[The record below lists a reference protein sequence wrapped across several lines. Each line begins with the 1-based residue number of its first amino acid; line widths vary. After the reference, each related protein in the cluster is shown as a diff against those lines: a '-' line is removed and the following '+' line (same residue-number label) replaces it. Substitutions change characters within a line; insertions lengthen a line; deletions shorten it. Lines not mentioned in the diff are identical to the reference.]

1 MVLLTAL
8 FVFAFA
14 AVTKNTAVKA
24 DAADGAT
31 TVADTGDIVIAPNQ
45 CPICREIFDSEEDYN
60 SHVAA
65 CTGGSNPASGLYD
78 LSITDI
84 VRTFV
89 ELTEEEGRD
98 EKTEALL
105 NNAEMVLKG
114 YVISKD
120 SFEWDYVLERYKD
133 DPICTDL
140 ILTLKKKLNSFY
152 AGYKEVVSENLSTT
166 RHRPSITEPWSG
178 SYYESSDGV
187 FTFIIRDDY
196 ALVSRCRR
204 DVTGTAEIP
213 STVEGKPVTAIGE
226 NAFNECSLNEIIIP
240 EGVVYI
246 GRGAFSYSNVEIVH
260 LPNSLDEIGE
270 DAFYS
275 CNQLTQITLPDGL
288 EYIGESAFCNCRKLE
303 SVRIPKTVKN
313 IGYYAFDCYNYYYQ
327 ENCGIKSIEVD
338 PENKVYASENDVLFD
353 KAMIEL
359 IKYPSGKKDKSYAV
373 PEGVV
378 TISGRAFN
386 YCPEISSITLPQ
398 SVAYIGSYAF
408 DECIKLIEIDLP
420 KGVETIGEGAFK
432 GCRELESIVIPDG
445 VISIN
450 DATFINCYRLSSVV
464 LPSGIVEIGDNA
476 FEDCHSLNQISL
488 PDDLIVIGKWA
499 FYNTGLSQLTLPK
512 GLIAIG
518 DSAFRNCNISALKVP
533 DSVDYIGSGA
543 FAECSWLVKAELPDG
558 FSLINSETFLWCE
571 RLTEI
576 ILPDSIK
583 MVGDSA
589 FSNCVSLTDVNY
601 KGTQDQWNKVVIKDN
616 NKPLLDAAMHYK
628 YHEHRLKTKTIPA
641 TCTADGEEYN
651 VCEICG
657 NTIGNVKVLKATG
670 HSWQDDFTVD
680 KEATCTETGVKSVH
694 CNNCSATRYS
704 TDIAKKEH
712 TPVEDAAVAATC
724 TEDGLTAGSHCS
736 KCGTVITAQKIV
748 NATGHK
754 YTSQTTD
761 ATCTAAGKTVYTCS
775 VCRNSY
781 SETIPAKGHED
792 KNNDGICDIC
802 GLRIKPISN
811 IRLTLRIEPSA
822 TINYGETA
830 VIYVTNTDLPAG
842 TQLVWTISGN
852 GVNITP
858 SADGMSCTVKSTDNG
873 TATVTVTAYDA
884 NGNILKSDTG
894 RIISASQAIISKAS
908 FIQKVAAFFRNLF
921 GKKSLVSLVKKE
933 FYIKAK

>member
-1 MVLLTAL
+1 MKNKRFLSITMVLLTAL

-24 DAADGAT
+24 NAADGAT
-31 TVADTGDIVIAPNQ
+31 AVADEIHGPGDV
-45 CPICREIFDSEEDYN
+45 
-60 SHVAA
+60 
-65 CTGGSNPASGLYD
+65 
-78 LSITDI
+78 
-84 VRTFV
+84 
-89 ELTEEEGRD
+89 
-98 EKTEALL
+98 
-105 NNAEMVLKG
+105 
-114 YVISKD
+114 
-120 SFEWDYVLERYKD
+120 
-133 DPICTDL
+133 
-140 ILTLKKKLNSFY
+140 
-152 AGYKEVVSENLSTT
+152 STT

-196 ALVSRCRR
+196 ALVSRCRS

-213 STVEGKPVTAIGE
+213 SMVEGKPVTAIGE
-226 NAFNECSLNEIIIP
+226 NAFSECSLNEIIIP

-246 GRGAFSYSNVEIVH
+246 GRRAFSYSNVEIVH

-275 CNQLTQITLPDGL
+275 CNQLTQITLPGGL
-288 EYIGESAFCNCRKLE
+288 EYIGESAFYNCRKLE
-303 SVRIPKTVKN
+303 NVRIPKTVKN
-313 IGYYAFDCYNYYYQ
+313 IGYYAFDCYNYYQ
-327 ENCGIKSIEVD
+327 ENYGIKSIEVD
-338 PENKVYASENDVLFD
+338 PENKVYASENGVLFD
-353 KAMIEL
+353 KAMTEL

-378 TISGRAFN
+378 TISDRAFN
-386 YCPEISSITLPQ
+386 YCPEISSVTLPQ

-408 DECIKLIEIDLP
+408 YDCGKLIDIDLP
-420 KGVETIGEGAFK
+420 KSVETIGEGAFAD
-432 GCRELESIVIPDG
+432 CSNLESIVIPDG
-445 VISIN
+445 IISVN
-450 DATFINCYRLSSVV
+450 NATFRNCYHLSSVV
-464 LPSGIVEIGDNA
+464 LPSGIVEIGDGA
-476 FEDCHSLNQISL
+476 FEDCHRLEQISL

-499 FYNTGLSQLTLPK
+499 FDNTGLSQLTLPK

-558 FSLINSETFLWCE
+558 FSLINSETFFRCE

-628 YHEHRLKTKTIPA
+628 YHEHRLRTKTIPA

-657 NTIGNVKVLKATG
+657 NTIGTVKVLKATG

-736 KCGTVITAQKIV
+736 ECGTVITAQKIV

-781 SETIPAKGHED
+781 SETIPAKGHAD

-811 IRLTLRIEPSA
+811 IRLTLCIEPSA

-873 TATVTVTAYDA
+873 TATVTVTAYDK

-908 FIQKVAAFFRNLF
+908 FIQKVVAFFRNLF
-921 GKKSLVSLVKKE
+921 GKKSLMSLVKKE

>member
-24 DAADGAT
+24 NAADGAT
-31 TVADTGDIVIAPNQ
+31 AVADEIHGPGDV
-45 CPICREIFDSEEDYN
+45 
-60 SHVAA
+60 
-65 CTGGSNPASGLYD
+65 
-78 LSITDI
+78 
-84 VRTFV
+84 
-89 ELTEEEGRD
+89 
-98 EKTEALL
+98 
-105 NNAEMVLKG
+105 
-114 YVISKD
+114 
-120 SFEWDYVLERYKD
+120 
-133 DPICTDL
+133 
-140 ILTLKKKLNSFY
+140 
-152 AGYKEVVSENLSTT
+152 STT

-196 ALVSRCRR
+196 ALVSRCRS

-213 STVEGKPVTAIGE
+213 SMVEGKPVTAIGE
-226 NAFNECSLNEIIIP
+226 NAFSECSLNEIIIP

-246 GRGAFSYSNVEIVH
+246 GRRAFSYSNVEIVH

-313 IGYYAFDCYNYYYQ
+313 IGYYAFDCYNYYQ
-327 ENCGIKSIEVD
+327 ENYGIKSIEVD
-338 PENKVYASENDVLFD
+338 PENKVYASENGVLFD
-353 KAMIEL
+353 KAMTEL

-378 TISGRAFN
+378 TISDRAFN
-386 YCPEISSITLPQ
+386 SCPEISSVTLPQ

-408 DECIKLIEIDLP
+408 YECGKLIDIDLP
-420 KGVETIGEGAFK
+420 KSVETIGEGAFAD
-432 GCRELESIVIPDG
+432 CSNLESIVIPDG
-445 VISIN
+445 IISIN
-450 DATFINCYRLSSVV
+450 NATFRNCYRMSSVV
-464 LPSGIVEIGDNA
+464 LPSGIVEIGDGA
-476 FEDCHSLNQISL
+476 FEDCHRLEQISL
-488 PDDLIVIGKWA
+488 PGDLIVIGKWA
-499 FYNTGLSQLTLPK
+499 FDNTGLSQLTLPK

-533 DSVDYIGSGA
+533 DSVDYIGRGA
-543 FAECSWLVKAELPDG
+543 FAECSGLVKAELPDG
-558 FSLINSETFLWCE
+558 FSLINSETFFRCE

-628 YHEHRLKTKTIPA
+628 YHEHRLRTKTIPA

-657 NTIGNVKVLKATG
+657 NTIGTVKVLKATG

-736 KCGTVITAQKIV
+736 ECGTVITAQKIV

-781 SETIPAKGHED
+781 SETIPAKGHAD

-873 TATVTVTAYDA
+873 TATVTVTAYDK

-908 FIQKVAAFFRNLF
+908 FIQKVVAFFRNLF
-921 GKKSLVSLVKKE
+921 GKKSLMSLVKKE

>member
-31 TVADTGDIVIAPNQ
+31 TVANEIHGPGDV
-45 CPICREIFDSEEDYN
+45 
-60 SHVAA
+60 
-65 CTGGSNPASGLYD
+65 
-78 LSITDI
+78 
-84 VRTFV
+84 
-89 ELTEEEGRD
+89 
-98 EKTEALL
+98 
-105 NNAEMVLKG
+105 
-114 YVISKD
+114 
-120 SFEWDYVLERYKD
+120 
-133 DPICTDL
+133 
-140 ILTLKKKLNSFY
+140 
-152 AGYKEVVSENLSTT
+152 STT

-196 ALVSRCRR
+196 ALVSRCRS

-226 NAFNECSLNEIIIP
+226 NAFSECSLNEIIIP

-246 GRGAFSYSNVEIVH
+246 GRRAFSYSNVEIVH

-288 EYIGESAFCNCRKLE
+288 EYIGESAFYNCRKLE

-313 IGYYAFDCYNYYYQ
+313 IGYYAFDCYNYYQ
-327 ENCGIKSIEVD
+327 ENYGIKSIEVD
-338 PENKVYASENDVLFD
+338 PENKVYTSENGVLFD
-353 KAMIEL
+353 KAMTEL
-359 IKYPSGKKDKSYAV
+359 IKYPSGKKDKSYAI

-378 TISGRAFN
+378 TISDRAFN
-386 YCPEISSITLPQ
+386 YCPEISSVTLPQ

-408 DECIKLIEIDLP
+408 YECGKLIDIDLP
-420 KGVETIGEGAFK
+420 KSVETISEGAFAD
-432 GCRELESIVIPDG
+432 CSNLESIVIPDG
-445 VISIN
+445 IISVN
-450 DATFINCYRLSSVV
+450 NETFRNCYRLSSVV
-464 LPSGIVEIGDNA
+464 LPSGIVEIGDGA
-476 FEDCHSLNQISL
+476 FEDCHRLEQISL

-499 FYNTGLSQLTLPK
+499 FDNTGLSQLTLPK

-543 FAECSWLVKAELPDG
+543 FAECSGLVKAELPDG
-558 FSLINSETFLWCE
+558 FSLINSETFFRCE

-628 YHEHRLKTKTIPA
+628 YHEHRLRTKTTPA

-657 NTIGNVKVLKATG
+657 NTIGTVKVLKATG

-712 TPVEDAAVAATC
+712 TSVEDAAAAATC
-724 TEDGLTAGSHCS
+724 TEDGFTAGSHCS
-736 KCGTVITAQKIV
+736 ECGTVITAQKIV

-781 SETIPAKGHED
+781 SETIPAKGHAD

-802 GLRIKPISN
+802 GLRIRPISN

-873 TATVTVTAYDA
+873 TATVTVTAYDK

>member
-1 MVLLTAL
+1 MKNKRFLSITMVLLTAL

-24 DAADGAT
+24 NAADGAT
-31 TVADTGDIVIAPNQ
+31 AVADEIHGPGDV
-45 CPICREIFDSEEDYN
+45 
-60 SHVAA
+60 
-65 CTGGSNPASGLYD
+65 
-78 LSITDI
+78 
-84 VRTFV
+84 
-89 ELTEEEGRD
+89 
-98 EKTEALL
+98 
-105 NNAEMVLKG
+105 
-114 YVISKD
+114 
-120 SFEWDYVLERYKD
+120 
-133 DPICTDL
+133 
-140 ILTLKKKLNSFY
+140 
-152 AGYKEVVSENLSTT
+152 STT

-196 ALVSRCRR
+196 ALVSRCRS

-213 STVEGKPVTAIGE
+213 SMVEGKPVTAIGE
-226 NAFNECSLNEIIIP
+226 NAFSECSLNEIIIP

-246 GRGAFSYSNVEIVH
+246 GRRAFSYSNVEIVH

-313 IGYYAFDCYNYYYQ
+313 IGYYAFDCYNYYQ
-327 ENCGIKSIEVD
+327 ENYGIKSIEVD
-338 PENKVYASENDVLFD
+338 PENKVYASENGVLFD
-353 KAMIEL
+353 KAMTEL

-378 TISGRAFN
+378 TISDRAFN
-386 YCPEISSITLPQ
+386 SCPEISSVTLPQ

-408 DECIKLIEIDLP
+408 YECGKLIDIDLP
-420 KGVETIGEGAFK
+420 KSVETIGEGAFAD
-432 GCRELESIVIPDG
+432 CSNLESIVIPDG
-445 VISIN
+445 IISIN
-450 DATFINCYRLSSVV
+450 NATFRNCYRMSSVV
-464 LPSGIVEIGDNA
+464 LPSGIVEIGDGA
-476 FEDCHSLNQISL
+476 FEDCHRLEQISL
-488 PDDLIVIGKWA
+488 PGDLIVIGKWA
-499 FYNTGLSQLTLPK
+499 FDNTGLSQLTLPK

-533 DSVDYIGSGA
+533 DSVDYIGRGA
-543 FAECSWLVKAELPDG
+543 FAECSGLVKAELPDG
-558 FSLINSETFLWCE
+558 FSLINSETFFRCE

-628 YHEHRLKTKTIPA
+628 YHEHRLRTKTIPA

-657 NTIGNVKVLKATG
+657 NTIGTVKVLKATG

-736 KCGTVITAQKIV
+736 ECGTVITAQKIV

-781 SETIPAKGHED
+781 SETIPAKGHAD

-873 TATVTVTAYDA
+873 TATVTVTAYDK

-908 FIQKVAAFFRNLF
+908 FIQKVVAFFRNLF
-921 GKKSLVSLVKKE
+921 GKKSLMSLVKKE

>member
-1 MVLLTAL
+1 MKNKRFLSITMVLFTAL
-8 FVFAFA
+8 FVLAFA

-31 TVADTGDIVIAPNQ
+31 AVTDTGVIAIAPNQ
-45 CPICREIFDSEEDYN
+45 CPICSEIFDNEEDYN

-65 CTGGSNPASGLYD
+65 CPAVD
-78 LSITDI
+78 LSIMDI
-84 VRTFV
+84 VEAFI

-105 NNAEMVLKG
+105 NNIQLTLKG
-114 YVISKD
+114 SPVSGD

-133 DPICTDL
+133 DPKCTE
-140 ILTLKKKLNSFY
+140 ILLAMRKKVNGLY
-152 AGYKEVVSENLSTT
+152 AGSVVTAA
-166 RHRPSITEPWSG
+166 IV
-178 SYYESSDGV
+178 ESSDGV
-187 FTFIIRDDY
+187 FTFIIRGDY
-196 ALVSRCRR
+196 ALVSRCRS

-226 NAFNECSLNEIIIP
+226 NAFGQCSLNEIIIP

-270 DAFYS
+270 DAFYG

-288 EYIGESAFCNCRKLE
+288 EYIGESAFRDCRKLE

-313 IGYYAFDCYNYYYQ
+313 IGYYAFECYNYYQ

-338 PENKVYASENDVLFD
+338 PENKVYASENGVLFD
-353 KAMIEL
+353 KAMTEL

-378 TISGRAFN
+378 TISDRAFN
-386 YCPEISSITLPQ
+386 SCPEISSVTLPQ

-408 DECIKLIEIDLP
+408 YECGGLIDIDLP
-420 KGVETIGEGAFK
+420 KSVETIGEGAFAD
-432 GCRELESIVIPDG
+432 CSNLESIVIPDG
-445 VISIN
+445 IIYIN
-450 DATFINCYRLSSVV
+450 NATFMNCYSLSSVV
-464 LPSGIVEIGDNA
+464 LPSGIVEIGDGA
-476 FEDCHSLNQISL
+476 FEYCHRLEQISL
-488 PDDLIVIGKWA
+488 PDDLIVIGKRA
-499 FYNTGLSQLTLPK
+499 FGYTGLSQLTLPK

-533 DSVDYIGSGA
+533 DSVDYIGSVA
-543 FAECSWLVKAELPDG
+543 FAECGRLVKAELPDG
-558 FSLINSETFLWCE
+558 FSLINSATFLRCGS
-571 RLTEI
+571 LTEI

-583 MVGDSA
+583 MVYDSA

-628 YHEHRLKTKTIPA
+628 YHEHRLRTKTTPA

-657 NTIGNVKVLKATG
+657 NTIGTVKVLKATG

-724 TEDGLTAGSHCS
+724 TESGHTAGSHCS
-736 KCGTVITAQKIV
+736 ECGTVITAQKIV

-781 SETIPAKGHED
+781 SETIPAKGHAD

-873 TATVTVTAYDA
+873 TATVTVTAYDK

-908 FIQKVAAFFRNLF
+908 FIQKVATFFRNLF

>member
-1 MVLLTAL
+1 MKNKRFLSITMVLLTAL
-8 FVFAFA
+8 FVFTFA
-14 AVTKNTAVKA
+14 SVTKNTAVKA

-31 TVADTGDIVIAPNQ
+31 AVADEIHGLGDV
-45 CPICREIFDSEEDYN
+45 
-60 SHVAA
+60 
-65 CTGGSNPASGLYD
+65 
-78 LSITDI
+78 
-84 VRTFV
+84 
-89 ELTEEEGRD
+89 
-98 EKTEALL
+98 
-105 NNAEMVLKG
+105 
-114 YVISKD
+114 
-120 SFEWDYVLERYKD
+120 
-133 DPICTDL
+133 
-140 ILTLKKKLNSFY
+140 
-152 AGYKEVVSENLSTT
+152 STT

-196 ALVSRCRR
+196 ALVSRCRS

-226 NAFNECSLNEIIIP
+226 NAFSECSLNEIIIP

-246 GRGAFSYSNVEIVH
+246 GRRAFSYSNVEIVH

-313 IGYYAFDCYNYYYQ
+313 IGYYAFDCYNYYQ
-327 ENCGIKSIEVD
+327 ENYGIKSIEVD
-338 PENKVYASENDVLFD
+338 PENKVYASENGVLFD
-353 KAMIEL
+353 KAMTEL

-378 TISGRAFN
+378 TISDRAFN
-386 YCPEISSITLPQ
+386 SCPEISSVTLPQ

-408 DECIKLIEIDLP
+408 YECGKLIDIDLP
-420 KGVETIGEGAFK
+420 KSVETIGEGAFAD
-432 GCRELESIVIPDG
+432 CSNLESIVIPDG
-445 VISIN
+445 IISVN
-450 DATFINCYRLSSVV
+450 NATFRNCYRMSSVV
-464 LPSGIVEIGDNA
+464 LPSGIVEIGDEA
-476 FEDCHSLNQISL
+476 FENCYRLRRIEL

-518 DSAFRNCNISALKVP
+518 DSAFRSCIISALKVP

-543 FAECSWLVKAELPDG
+543 FAECSGLVKAELPDG
-558 FSLINSETFLWCE
+558 FSLINSETFFRCE

-628 YHEHRLKTKTIPA
+628 YHEHRLRTKTIPA

-657 NTIGNVKVLKATG
+657 NTIGTVKVLKATG

-680 KEATCTETGVKSVH
+680 KEATCTEAGNKSVH

-704 TDIAKKEH
+704 TEIAKKEH

-736 KCGTVITAQKIV
+736 ECGTVITAQKIV

-754 YTSQTTD
+754 YTSHTTD

-781 SETIPAKGHED
+781 SETIPAKGHAD
-792 KNNDGICDIC
+792 KNNDGMCDIC

-873 TATVTVTAYDA
+873 TATVTVTAYDK

-921 GKKSLVSLVKKE
+921 GKKSLMSLVKKE

>member
-1 MVLLTAL
+1 MKNKRFLSITMVLLTAL

-31 TVADTGDIVIAPNQ
+31 AVADEIHGPGDV
-45 CPICREIFDSEEDYN
+45 
-60 SHVAA
+60 
-65 CTGGSNPASGLYD
+65 
-78 LSITDI
+78 
-84 VRTFV
+84 
-89 ELTEEEGRD
+89 
-98 EKTEALL
+98 
-105 NNAEMVLKG
+105 
-114 YVISKD
+114 
-120 SFEWDYVLERYKD
+120 
-133 DPICTDL
+133 
-140 ILTLKKKLNSFY
+140 
-152 AGYKEVVSENLSTT
+152 STT

-196 ALVSRCRR
+196 ALVSRCRS

-226 NAFNECSLNEIIIP
+226 NAFSECSLNEIIIP

-246 GRGAFSYSNVEIVH
+246 GRRAFSYSNVEIVH

-313 IGYYAFDCYNYYYQ
+313 IGYYAFDCYNYYQ
-327 ENCGIKSIEVD
+327 ENYGIKSIEVD
-338 PENKVYASENDVLFD
+338 PENKVYASENGVLFD
-353 KAMIEL
+353 KAMTEL

-378 TISGRAFN
+378 TISDRAFN
-386 YCPEISSITLPQ
+386 SCPEISSVTLPQ

-408 DECIKLIEIDLP
+408 YECGKLIDIDLP
-420 KGVETIGEGAFK
+420 KSVETIGEGAFAD
-432 GCRELESIVIPDG
+432 CSNLESIVIPDRI
-445 VISIN
+445 ISVN
-450 DATFINCYRLSSVV
+450 NATFRNCYRLSSVV
-464 LPSGIVEIGDNA
+464 LPSGIVEIGDGA
-476 FEDCHSLNQISL
+476 FEDCHRLEQISL

-499 FYNTGLSQLTLPK
+499 FDNTGLSQLTLPK

-543 FAECSWLVKAELPDG
+543 FAECSGLVKAELPDG
-558 FSLINSETFLWCE
+558 FSLINSETFFRCE

-628 YHEHRLKTKTIPA
+628 YHEHRLRTKTTPA

-657 NTIGNVKVLKATG
+657 NTIGTVKVLKATG

-712 TPVEDAAVAATC
+712 TSVEDAAAAATC
-724 TEDGLTAGSHCS
+724 TEDGFTAGSHCS
-736 KCGTVITAQKIV
+736 ECGTVITAQKIV

-781 SETIPAKGHED
+781 SETIPAKGHAD

-802 GLRIKPISN
+802 GLRIRPISN

-873 TATVTVTAYDA
+873 TATVTVTAYDK

>member
-8 FVFAFA
+8 FVLAFA
-14 AVTKNTAVKA
+14 EVTKNTAVKA

-31 TVADTGDIVIAPNQ
+31 AVADEIHGPGDV
-45 CPICREIFDSEEDYN
+45 
-60 SHVAA
+60 
-65 CTGGSNPASGLYD
+65 
-78 LSITDI
+78 
-84 VRTFV
+84 
-89 ELTEEEGRD
+89 
-98 EKTEALL
+98 
-105 NNAEMVLKG
+105 
-114 YVISKD
+114 
-120 SFEWDYVLERYKD
+120 
-133 DPICTDL
+133 
-140 ILTLKKKLNSFY
+140 
-152 AGYKEVVSENLSTT
+152 STT

-196 ALVSRCRR
+196 ALVSRCRS

-226 NAFNECSLNEIIIP
+226 NAFSECSLNEIIIP

-246 GRGAFSYSNVEIVH
+246 GRSAFSYSNVEIVH

-270 DAFYS
+270 DTFYS

-288 EYIGESAFCNCRKLE
+288 EYIGEGAFCNCRKLE
-303 SVRIPKTVKN
+303 SVRIPKTVKK
-313 IGYYAFDCYNYYYQ
+313 IGYYAFDCYNYYQ

-338 PENKVYASENDVLFD
+338 PENKVYAFENGVLFD
-353 KAMIEL
+353 KAMTEL

-378 TISGRAFN
+378 TISDRAFN
-386 YCPEISSITLPQ
+386 YCPEISSVTLPQ

-408 DECIKLIEIDLP
+408 YDCGKLIDIDLP
-420 KGVETIGEGAFK
+420 KSVETIGEGAFAD
-432 GCRELESIVIPDG
+432 CSNLESIVIPDEI
-445 VISIN
+445 ISIN
-450 DATFINCYRLSSVV
+450 NATFRNCYRMSSVV
-464 LPSGIVEIGDNA
+464 LPSGIVEIGDGA
-476 FEDCHSLNQISL
+476 FEDCHRLEQISL
-488 PDDLIVIGKWA
+488 PGDLIVIGKWA
-499 FYNTGLSQLTLPK
+499 FDNTGLSQLTLPK

-558 FSLINSETFLWCE
+558 FSLINLETFLWCE

-628 YHEHRLKTKTIPA
+628 YHEHRLRTKTTPA

-657 NTIGNVKVLKATG
+657 NTIGTVKVLKATG

-736 KCGTVITAQKIV
+736 ECGTVITAQKIV

-781 SETIPAKGHED
+781 SETIPAKGHAD

-830 VIYVTNTDLPAG
+830 MIYVTNTDLPAG

-873 TATVTVTAYDA
+873 TATVTVTAYDK

-921 GKKSLVSLVKKE
+921 GKKSLMSLVKKE

>member
-1 MVLLTAL
+1 M
-8 FVFAFA
+8 
-14 AVTKNTAVKA
+14 
-24 DAADGAT
+24 
-31 TVADTGDIVIAPNQ
+31 
-45 CPICREIFDSEEDYN
+45 
-60 SHVAA
+60 
-65 CTGGSNPASGLYD
+65 
-78 LSITDI
+78 
-84 VRTFV
+84 
-89 ELTEEEGRD
+89 
-98 EKTEALL
+98 
-105 NNAEMVLKG
+105 
-114 YVISKD
+114 
-120 SFEWDYVLERYKD
+120 
-133 DPICTDL
+133 
-140 ILTLKKKLNSFY
+140 
-152 AGYKEVVSENLSTT
+152 
-166 RHRPSITEPWSG
+166 
-178 SYYESSDGV
+178 
-187 FTFIIRDDY
+187 
-196 ALVSRCRR
+196 
-204 DVTGTAEIP
+204 
-213 STVEGKPVTAIGE
+213 
-226 NAFNECSLNEIIIP
+226 
-240 EGVVYI
+240 
-246 GRGAFSYSNVEIVH
+246 
-260 LPNSLDEIGE
+260 
-270 DAFYS
+270 
-275 CNQLTQITLPDGL
+275 
-288 EYIGESAFCNCRKLE
+288 
-303 SVRIPKTVKN
+303 
-313 IGYYAFDCYNYYYQ
+313 
-327 ENCGIKSIEVD
+327 
-338 PENKVYASENDVLFD
+338 
-353 KAMIEL
+353 
-359 IKYPSGKKDKSYAV
+359 
-373 PEGVV
+373 
-378 TISGRAFN
+378 
-386 YCPEISSITLPQ
+386 
-398 SVAYIGSYAF
+398 
-408 DECIKLIEIDLP
+408 
-420 KGVETIGEGAFK
+420 
-432 GCRELESIVIPDG
+432 IPDG
-445 VISIN
+445 IISVN
-450 DATFINCYRLSSVV
+450 NATFRNCYRLSSVV
-464 LPSGIVEIGDNA
+464 LPSGIVEIGDGA
-476 FEDCHSLNQISL
+476 FEDCHRLEQISL

-499 FYNTGLSQLTLPK
+499 FDNTGLSQLTLPK

-518 DSAFRNCNISALKVP
+518 DSAFSNCNISALKVP

-543 FAECSWLVKAELPDG
+543 FAECSGLVKAELPDG
-558 FSLINSETFLWCE
+558 FSLINSETFFRCE

-628 YHEHRLKTKTIPA
+628 YHEHRLRTKTTPA

-657 NTIGNVKVLKATG
+657 NTIGTVKVLKATG

-712 TPVEDAAVAATC
+712 TPVEDAAVTATC

-736 KCGTVITAQKIV
+736 ECGTVITAQKIV

-781 SETIPAKGHED
+781 SETIPAKGHAD

-873 TATVTVTAYDA
+873 TATVTVTAYDK

-921 GKKSLVSLVKKE
+921 GKKSLMSLVKKE
-933 FYIKAK
+933 FYIKAR

>member
-1 MVLLTAL
+1 MKNKRFLSITMVLLTAL
-8 FVFAFA
+8 FVLAFA
-14 AVTKNTAVKA
+14 AVTKNTAMKA
-24 DAADGAT
+24 SAAYGGIDEMLYDIAT
-31 TVADTGDIVIAPNQ
+31 TSYYCSGCGEYFRDRLAFDNHACVPVSDTGA
-45 CPICREIFDSEEDYN
+45 ET
-60 SHVAA
+60 A
-65 CTGGSNPASGLYD
+65 TAS
-78 LSITDI
+78 SVMTT
-84 VRTFV
+84 R
-89 ELTEEEGRD
+89 RQ
-98 EKTEALL
+98 
-105 NNAEMVLKG
+105 
-114 YVISKD
+114 
-120 SFEWDYVLERYKD
+120 
-133 DPICTDL
+133 
-140 ILTLKKKLNSFY
+140 
-152 AGYKEVVSENLSTT
+152 STT
-166 RHRPSITEPWSG
+166 EPQS
-178 SYYESSDGV
+178 SYDEYYTSEDGILS
-187 FTFIIRDDY
+187 FIIRSDH
-196 ALVSRCRR
+196 AIVSRCREN
-204 DVTGTAEIP
+204 VTGTVEIP
-213 STVEGKPVTAIGE
+213 ATVKGKPVTALAE
-226 NAFNECSLNEIIIP
+226 NSFSNCEVSEVIVP
-240 EGVVYI
+240 DGVIYI
-246 GRGAFSYSNVEIVH
+246 GHYAFSYSSIETVS
-260 LPNSLDEIGE
+260 LPSSLEEIGE
-270 DAFYS
+270 SAFRDCY
-275 CNQLTQITLPDGL
+275 NLAQITLPEGL
-288 EYIGESAFCNCRKLE
+288 EYIGNSTFVNCGKLE
-303 SVRIPKTVKN
+303 SIRIPASVKS
-313 IGYYAFDCYNYYYQ
+313 IGYYAFDCNYYYY
-327 ENCGIKSIEVD
+327 GVKSIEVD
-338 PENKVYASENDVLFD
+338 EGNEVYASEDGVLFD
-353 KAMIEL
+353 KGMTEL
-359 IKYPSGKKDKSYAV
+359 LKYPNGKEDGAYTV
-373 PEGVV
+373 PDGVV
-378 TISGRAFN
+378 TINDRAFG
-386 YCPEISSITLPQ
+386 YCGQVSSITLPQ
-398 SVAYIGSYAF
+398 SVSYIGSYAF
-408 DECIKLIEIDLP
+408 ENCDSLLNINLP
-420 KGVETIGEGAFK
+420 ESVETIGEGAFEDC
-432 GCRELESIVIPDG
+432 GSLESIVIPSG
-445 VISIN
+445 ITSIN
-450 DATFINCYRLSSVV
+450 SRTFCKCYRLSYAV
-464 LPSGIVEIGDNA
+464 LPSGIVEIGDEA
-476 FEDCHSLNQISL
+476 FENCYRLRRIEL

-518 DSAFRNCNISALKVP
+518 DSAFRSCIISALKVP

-616 NKPLLDAAMHYK
+616 NKPLLDAAIHYK
-628 YHEHRLKTKTIPA
+628 YHEHRLRTRTTPA

-657 NTIGNVKVLKATG
+657 KTIGTVKVLKATG

-680 KEATCTETGVKSVH
+680 KEATCTEAGNKSVH

-704 TDIAKKEH
+704 TEIAKKEH

-736 KCGTVITAQKIV
+736 ECGTVITAQKIV

-781 SETIPAKGHED
+781 SETIPAKGHDD

-873 TATVTVTAYDA
+873 TATVTVTAYDK

-921 GKKSLVSLVKKE
+921 GKKSLMSLVKKE

>member
-1 MVLLTAL
+1 MKNKRFLSITMVLLTAL
-8 FVFAFA
+8 FVFTFA
-14 AVTKNTAVKA
+14 SVTKNTAVKA

-31 TVADTGDIVIAPNQ
+31 AVADEIHGLGDV
-45 CPICREIFDSEEDYN
+45 
-60 SHVAA
+60 
-65 CTGGSNPASGLYD
+65 
-78 LSITDI
+78 
-84 VRTFV
+84 
-89 ELTEEEGRD
+89 
-98 EKTEALL
+98 
-105 NNAEMVLKG
+105 
-114 YVISKD
+114 
-120 SFEWDYVLERYKD
+120 
-133 DPICTDL
+133 
-140 ILTLKKKLNSFY
+140 
-152 AGYKEVVSENLSTT
+152 STT

-196 ALVSRCRR
+196 ALVSRCRS

-226 NAFNECSLNEIIIP
+226 NAFSECSLNEIIIP

-246 GRGAFSYSNVEIVH
+246 GRRAFSYSNVEIVH

-313 IGYYAFDCYNYYYQ
+313 IGYYAFDCYNYYQ
-327 ENCGIKSIEVD
+327 ENYGIKSIEVD
-338 PENKVYASENDVLFD
+338 PENKVYASENGVLFD
-353 KAMIEL
+353 KAMTEL

-378 TISGRAFN
+378 TISDRAFN
-386 YCPEISSITLPQ
+386 SCPEISSVTLPQ

-408 DECIKLIEIDLP
+408 YECGKLIDIDLP
-420 KGVETIGEGAFK
+420 KSVETIGEGAFAD
-432 GCRELESIVIPDG
+432 CSNLESIVIPDG
-445 VISIN
+445 IISVN
-450 DATFINCYRLSSVV
+450 NATFRNCYRMSSVV
-464 LPSGIVEIGDNA
+464 LPSGIVEIGDEA
-476 FEDCHSLNQISL
+476 FENCYRLRRIEL

-518 DSAFRNCNISALKVP
+518 DSAFRSCIISALKVP

-543 FAECSWLVKAELPDG
+543 FAECSGLVKAELPDG
-558 FSLINSETFLWCE
+558 FSLINSETFFRCE

-628 YHEHRLKTKTIPA
+628 YHEHRLRTKTIPA

-657 NTIGNVKVLKATG
+657 NTIGTVKVLKATG

-680 KEATCTETGVKSVH
+680 KEATCTEAGNKSVH

-704 TDIAKKEH
+704 TEIAKKEH

-736 KCGTVITAQKIV
+736 ECGTVITAQKIV

-754 YTSQTTD
+754 YTSHTTD

-781 SETIPAKGHED
+781 SETIPAKGHAD
-792 KNNDGICDIC
+792 KNNDGMCDIC
-802 GLRIKPISN
+802 GLIIKPISN

-873 TATVTVTAYDA
+873 TATVTVTAYDK

-921 GKKSLVSLVKKE
+921 GKKSLMSLVKKE

>member
-1 MVLLTAL
+1 MKNKRFLSITMVLLTAL
-8 FVFAFA
+8 FVFALA

-24 DAADGAT
+24 DAVDGAT
-31 TVADTGDIVIAPNQ
+31 TVADEIHGSGDV
-45 CPICREIFDSEEDYN
+45 
-60 SHVAA
+60 
-65 CTGGSNPASGLYD
+65 
-78 LSITDI
+78 
-84 VRTFV
+84 
-89 ELTEEEGRD
+89 
-98 EKTEALL
+98 
-105 NNAEMVLKG
+105 
-114 YVISKD
+114 
-120 SFEWDYVLERYKD
+120 
-133 DPICTDL
+133 
-140 ILTLKKKLNSFY
+140 
-152 AGYKEVVSENLSTT
+152 STT

-204 DVTGTAEIP
+204 DVAGTAEIP

-226 NAFNECSLNEIIIP
+226 NAFSECSLNEIIIP

-246 GRGAFSYSNVEIVH
+246 GRSAFSYSNVEIVH

-270 DAFYS
+270 DTFYS

-288 EYIGESAFCNCRKLE
+288 EYIGEGAFCNCRKLE
-303 SVRIPKTVKN
+303 SVRIPKTVKK
-313 IGYYAFDCYNYYYQ
+313 IGYYAFDCYNYYQ

-338 PENKVYASENDVLFD
+338 PENKVYASENGVLFD
-353 KAMIEL
+353 KAMTEL

-378 TISGRAFN
+378 TISDRAFN
-386 YCPEISSITLPQ
+386 YCPEISSVTLPQ

-408 DECIKLIEIDLP
+408 YDCGKLIDIDLP
-420 KGVETIGEGAFK
+420 KSVETIGEGAFADCSNLK
-432 GCRELESIVIPDG
+432 SIVIPD
-445 VISIN
+445 VIISVN
-450 DATFINCYRLSSVV
+450 NATFRNCYRLSSVV
-464 LPSGIVEIGDNA
+464 LPSGIVEIGDGA
-476 FEDCHSLNQISL
+476 FEDCHRLEQISL

-499 FYNTGLSQLTLPK
+499 FDNTGLSQLTLPK

-518 DSAFRNCNISALKVP
+518 DSAFRNCNISTLKVP

-543 FAECSWLVKAELPDG
+543 FAECSGLVKAELPDG
-558 FSLINSETFLWCE
+558 FSLINSETFFRCE

-628 YHEHRLKTKTIPA
+628 YHEHRLRTKTTPA

-657 NTIGNVKVLKATG
+657 NTIGTVKVLKATG

-736 KCGTVITAQKIV
+736 ECGTVITAQKIV

-781 SETIPAKGHED
+781 SETIPAKGHAD

-873 TATVTVTAYDA
+873 TATVTVTAYDK

-921 GKKSLVSLVKKE
+921 GKKSLMSLVKKE

>member
-1 MVLLTAL
+1 MKNKRFLSITMVLLTAL
-8 FVFAFA
+8 FVFALA

-31 TVADTGDIVIAPNQ
+31 TVADEIHGSGDV
-45 CPICREIFDSEEDYN
+45 
-60 SHVAA
+60 
-65 CTGGSNPASGLYD
+65 
-78 LSITDI
+78 
-84 VRTFV
+84 
-89 ELTEEEGRD
+89 
-98 EKTEALL
+98 
-105 NNAEMVLKG
+105 
-114 YVISKD
+114 
-120 SFEWDYVLERYKD
+120 
-133 DPICTDL
+133 
-140 ILTLKKKLNSFY
+140 
-152 AGYKEVVSENLSTT
+152 STT

-196 ALVSRCRR
+196 ALVSRCRS

-226 NAFNECSLNEIIIP
+226 NAFSECSLNEIIIP

-246 GRGAFSYSNVEIVH
+246 GRSAFSYSNVEIVH

-270 DAFYS
+270 DTFYS

-288 EYIGESAFCNCRKLE
+288 EYIGEGAFCNCRKLE
-303 SVRIPKTVKN
+303 SVRIPKTVKK
-313 IGYYAFDCYNYYYQ
+313 IGYYAFDCYNYYQ

-338 PENKVYASENDVLFD
+338 PENKVYAFENGVLFD
-353 KAMIEL
+353 KAMTEL

-378 TISGRAFN
+378 TISDRAFN
-386 YCPEISSITLPQ
+386 YCPEISSVTLPQ

-408 DECIKLIEIDLP
+408 YDCGKLIDIDLP
-420 KGVETIGEGAFK
+420 KSVETIGEGAFAD
-432 GCRELESIVIPDG
+432 CSNLESIVIPDG
-445 VISIN
+445 IISIN
-450 DATFINCYRLSSVV
+450 NATFRNCYRMSSVV
-464 LPSGIVEIGDNA
+464 LPSGIVEIGDGA
-476 FEDCHSLNQISL
+476 FEDCHRLEQISL
-488 PDDLIVIGKWA
+488 PGDLIVIGKWA
-499 FYNTGLSQLTLPK
+499 FDNTGLSQLTLPK

-533 DSVDYIGSGA
+533 DSVDYIGRGA
-543 FAECSWLVKAELPDG
+543 FAECSGLVKAELPDG
-558 FSLINSETFLWCE
+558 FSLINSETFFRCE

-628 YHEHRLKTKTIPA
+628 YHEHRLRTKTIPA

-657 NTIGNVKVLKATG
+657 NTIGTVKVLKATG

-736 KCGTVITAQKIV
+736 ECGTVITAQKIV

-754 YTSQTTD
+754 YTSQATD
-761 ATCTAAGKTVYTCS
+761 ATCTAAGKTVYICS

-781 SETIPAKGHED
+781 SETIPAKGHAD

-873 TATVTVTAYDA
+873 TATVTVTAYDK

-908 FIQKVAAFFRNLF
+908 FIQKVVAFFRNLF
-921 GKKSLVSLVKKE
+921 GKKSLMSLVKKE

>member
-1 MVLLTAL
+1 MKNKRFLSITMVLLTAL
-8 FVFAFA
+8 FVFTFA
-14 AVTKNTAVKA
+14 SVTKNTAVKA

-31 TVADTGDIVIAPNQ
+31 AVADEIHGLGDV
-45 CPICREIFDSEEDYN
+45 
-60 SHVAA
+60 
-65 CTGGSNPASGLYD
+65 
-78 LSITDI
+78 
-84 VRTFV
+84 
-89 ELTEEEGRD
+89 
-98 EKTEALL
+98 
-105 NNAEMVLKG
+105 
-114 YVISKD
+114 
-120 SFEWDYVLERYKD
+120 
-133 DPICTDL
+133 
-140 ILTLKKKLNSFY
+140 
-152 AGYKEVVSENLSTT
+152 STT

-196 ALVSRCRR
+196 ALVSRCRS

-226 NAFNECSLNEIIIP
+226 NAFSECSLNEIIIP

-246 GRGAFSYSNVEIVH
+246 GRRAFSYSNVEIVH

-313 IGYYAFDCYNYYYQ
+313 IGYYAFDCYNYYQ
-327 ENCGIKSIEVD
+327 ENYGIKSIEVD
-338 PENKVYASENDVLFD
+338 PENKVYASENGVLFD
-353 KAMIEL
+353 KAMTEL

-378 TISGRAFN
+378 TISDRAFN
-386 YCPEISSITLPQ
+386 SCPEISSVTLPQ

-408 DECIKLIEIDLP
+408 YECGKLIDIDLP
-420 KGVETIGEGAFK
+420 KSVETIGEGAFAD
-432 GCRELESIVIPDG
+432 CSNLESIVIPDG
-445 VISIN
+445 IISVN
-450 DATFINCYRLSSVV
+450 NATFRNCYRMSSVV
-464 LPSGIVEIGDNA
+464 LPSGIVEIGDEA
-476 FEDCHSLNQISL
+476 FENCYRLRRIEL

-518 DSAFRNCNISALKVP
+518 DSAFRSCIISALKVP

-543 FAECSWLVKAELPDG
+543 FAECSGLVKAELPDG
-558 FSLINSETFLWCE
+558 FSLINSETFFRCE

-628 YHEHRLKTKTIPA
+628 YHEHRLRTKTIPA

-657 NTIGNVKVLKATG
+657 NTIGTVKVLKATG

-680 KEATCTETGVKSVH
+680 KEATCTEAGNKSVH

-704 TDIAKKEH
+704 TEIAKKEH

-736 KCGTVITAQKIV
+736 ECGTVITAQKIV
-748 NATGHK
+748 NATRHK
-754 YTSQTTD
+754 YTSHTTD

-781 SETIPAKGHED
+781 SETIPAKGHAD
-792 KNNDGICDIC
+792 KNNDGMCDIC

-873 TATVTVTAYDA
+873 TATVTVTAYDK

-921 GKKSLVSLVKKE
+921 GKKSLMSLVKKE

>member
-1 MVLLTAL
+1 MKNKRFLSITMVLLTAL
-8 FVFAFA
+8 FVLAFA
-14 AVTKNTAVKA
+14 EVTKNTAVKA

-31 TVADTGDIVIAPNQ
+31 AVADEIHGPGDV
-45 CPICREIFDSEEDYN
+45 
-60 SHVAA
+60 
-65 CTGGSNPASGLYD
+65 
-78 LSITDI
+78 
-84 VRTFV
+84 
-89 ELTEEEGRD
+89 
-98 EKTEALL
+98 
-105 NNAEMVLKG
+105 
-114 YVISKD
+114 
-120 SFEWDYVLERYKD
+120 
-133 DPICTDL
+133 
-140 ILTLKKKLNSFY
+140 
-152 AGYKEVVSENLSTT
+152 STT

-196 ALVSRCRR
+196 ALVSRCRS

-226 NAFNECSLNEIIIP
+226 NAFSECSLNEIIIP

-246 GRGAFSYSNVEIVH
+246 GRSAFSYSNVEIVH

-270 DAFYS
+270 DTFYS

-288 EYIGESAFCNCRKLE
+288 EYIGEGAFCNCRKLE
-303 SVRIPKTVKN
+303 SVRIPKTVKK
-313 IGYYAFDCYNYYYQ
+313 IGYYAFDCYNYYQ

-338 PENKVYASENDVLFD
+338 PENKVYAFENGVLFD
-353 KAMIEL
+353 KAMTEL

-378 TISGRAFN
+378 TISDRAFN
-386 YCPEISSITLPQ
+386 YCPEISSVTLPQ

-408 DECIKLIEIDLP
+408 YDCGKLIDIDLP
-420 KGVETIGEGAFK
+420 KSVETIGEGAFAD
-432 GCRELESIVIPDG
+432 CSNLESIVIPDEI
-445 VISIN
+445 ISIN
-450 DATFINCYRLSSVV
+450 NATFRNCYRMSSVV
-464 LPSGIVEIGDNA
+464 LPSGIVEIGDGA
-476 FEDCHSLNQISL
+476 FEDCHRLEQISL
-488 PDDLIVIGKWA
+488 PGDLIVIGKWA
-499 FYNTGLSQLTLPK
+499 FDNTGLSQLTLPK

-558 FSLINSETFLWCE
+558 FSLINLETFLWCE

-628 YHEHRLKTKTIPA
+628 YHEHRLRTKTTPA

-657 NTIGNVKVLKATG
+657 NTIGTVKVLKATG

-736 KCGTVITAQKIV
+736 ECGTVITAQKIV

-781 SETIPAKGHED
+781 SETIPAKGHAD

-830 VIYVTNTDLPAG
+830 MIYVTNTDLPAG

-873 TATVTVTAYDA
+873 TATVTVTAYDK

-921 GKKSLVSLVKKE
+921 GKKSLMSLVKKE

>member
-1 MVLLTAL
+1 MKNKRFLSITMVLLTAL

-31 TVADTGDIVIAPNQ
+31 AVADEIHGPGDV
-45 CPICREIFDSEEDYN
+45 
-60 SHVAA
+60 
-65 CTGGSNPASGLYD
+65 
-78 LSITDI
+78 
-84 VRTFV
+84 
-89 ELTEEEGRD
+89 
-98 EKTEALL
+98 
-105 NNAEMVLKG
+105 
-114 YVISKD
+114 
-120 SFEWDYVLERYKD
+120 
-133 DPICTDL
+133 
-140 ILTLKKKLNSFY
+140 
-152 AGYKEVVSENLSTT
+152 STT

-196 ALVSRCRR
+196 ALVSRCRS
-204 DVTGTAEIP
+204 DVTGTTEIP

-226 NAFNECSLNEIIIP
+226 NAFSECSLNEIIIP

-246 GRGAFSYSNVEIVH
+246 GRRAFSYSNVEIVH

-313 IGYYAFDCYNYYYQ
+313 IGYYAFDCYNYYQ
-327 ENCGIKSIEVD
+327 ENYGIKSIEVD
-338 PENKVYASENDVLFD
+338 PENKVYASENGVLFD
-353 KAMIEL
+353 KAMTEL

-378 TISGRAFN
+378 TISDRAFN
-386 YCPEISSITLPQ
+386 SCPEISSVTLPQ

-450 DATFINCYRLSSVV
+450 DATFRNCYRLSSVV
-464 LPSGIVEIGDNA
+464 LPSGIVEIGDGA
-476 FEDCHSLNQISL
+476 FEDCHRLEQISL

-499 FYNTGLSQLTLPK
+499 FDNTGLSQLTLPK

-518 DSAFRNCNISALKVP
+518 DSAFRNCSISALKVP

-543 FAECSWLVKAELPDG
+543 FAECSGLVKAELPDG
-558 FSLINSETFLWCE
+558 FSLINSETFFRCE

-628 YHEHRLKTKTIPA
+628 YHEHRLRTKTTPA

-657 NTIGNVKVLKATG
+657 NTIGTVKVLKATG

-680 KEATCTETGVKSVH
+680 KKATCTETGVKSVH

-712 TPVEDAAVAATC
+712 TPVEDAAVTATC

-736 KCGTVITAQKIV
+736 ECGTVITAQKIV

-781 SETIPAKGHED
+781 SETIPAKGHAD

-873 TATVTVTAYDA
+873 TATVTVTAYDK

-894 RIISASQAIISKAS
+894 RIISASQSIISKAS

-921 GKKSLVSLVKKE
+921 GKKSLMSLVKKE

>member
-24 DAADGAT
+24 NAADGAT
-31 TVADTGDIVIAPNQ
+31 AVADEIHGPGDV
-45 CPICREIFDSEEDYN
+45 
-60 SHVAA
+60 
-65 CTGGSNPASGLYD
+65 
-78 LSITDI
+78 
-84 VRTFV
+84 
-89 ELTEEEGRD
+89 
-98 EKTEALL
+98 
-105 NNAEMVLKG
+105 
-114 YVISKD
+114 
-120 SFEWDYVLERYKD
+120 
-133 DPICTDL
+133 
-140 ILTLKKKLNSFY
+140 
-152 AGYKEVVSENLSTT
+152 STT

-226 NAFNECSLNEIIIP
+226 NAFSECSLNEIIIP

-246 GRGAFSYSNVEIVH
+246 GRRAFSYSNVEIVH

-313 IGYYAFDCYNYYYQ
+313 IGYYAFDCYNYYQ
-327 ENCGIKSIEVD
+327 ENYGIKSIEVD
-338 PENKVYASENDVLFD
+338 PENKVYASENGVLFD
-353 KAMIEL
+353 KAMTEL
-359 IKYPSGKKDKSYAV
+359 IKYPSSKKDKSYAV

-378 TISGRAFN
+378 TISDRAFN
-386 YCPEISSITLPQ
+386 SCPEISSVTLPQ

-408 DECIKLIEIDLP
+408 YECGKLIDIDLP
-420 KGVETIGEGAFK
+420 KSVETIGEGAFAD
-432 GCRELESIVIPDG
+432 CSNLESIVIPDG
-445 VISIN
+445 IISVN
-450 DATFINCYRLSSVV
+450 NATFRNCYRLSSVV
-464 LPSGIVEIGDNA
+464 LPSGIVEIGDGA
-476 FEDCHSLNQISL
+476 FEDCHRLEQISL

-499 FYNTGLSQLTLPK
+499 FDNTGLSQLTLPK

-518 DSAFRNCNISALKVP
+518 DSAFSNCNISALKVP

-543 FAECSWLVKAELPDG
+543 FAECSGLVKAELPDG
-558 FSLINSETFLWCE
+558 FSLINSETFFRCE

-628 YHEHRLKTKTIPA
+628 YHEHRLRTKTTPA

-657 NTIGNVKVLKATG
+657 NTIGTVKVLKATG

-712 TPVEDAAVAATC
+712 TPVEDAAVTATC

-736 KCGTVITAQKIV
+736 ECGTVITAQKIV

-781 SETIPAKGHED
+781 SETIPAKGHAD

-873 TATVTVTAYDA
+873 TATVTVTAYDK

-921 GKKSLVSLVKKE
+921 GKKSLMSLVKKE
-933 FYIKAK
+933 FYIKAR

>member
-1 MVLLTAL
+1 MKNKRFLSITMVLLTAL
-8 FVFAFA
+8 FVFTFA
-14 AVTKNTAVKA
+14 SVTKNTAVKA

-31 TVADTGDIVIAPNQ
+31 AVADEIHGLGDV
-45 CPICREIFDSEEDYN
+45 
-60 SHVAA
+60 
-65 CTGGSNPASGLYD
+65 
-78 LSITDI
+78 
-84 VRTFV
+84 
-89 ELTEEEGRD
+89 
-98 EKTEALL
+98 
-105 NNAEMVLKG
+105 
-114 YVISKD
+114 
-120 SFEWDYVLERYKD
+120 
-133 DPICTDL
+133 
-140 ILTLKKKLNSFY
+140 
-152 AGYKEVVSENLSTT
+152 STT

-196 ALVSRCRR
+196 ALVSRCRS

-226 NAFNECSLNEIIIP
+226 NAFSECSLNEIIIP

-246 GRGAFSYSNVEIVH
+246 GRRAFSYSNVEIVH

-313 IGYYAFDCYNYYYQ
+313 IGYYAFDCYNYYQ
-327 ENCGIKSIEVD
+327 ENYGIKSIEVD
-338 PENKVYASENDVLFD
+338 PENKVYASENGVLFD
-353 KAMIEL
+353 KAMTEL

-378 TISGRAFN
+378 TISDRAFN
-386 YCPEISSITLPQ
+386 SCPEISSVTLPQ

-408 DECIKLIEIDLP
+408 YECGKLIDIDLP
-420 KGVETIGEGAFK
+420 KSVETIGEGAFAD
-432 GCRELESIVIPDG
+432 CSNLESIVIPDG
-445 VISIN
+445 IISVN
-450 DATFINCYRLSSVV
+450 NATFRNCYRMSSVV
-464 LPSGIVEIGDNA
+464 LPSGIVEIGDEA
-476 FEDCHSLNQISL
+476 FENCYRLRRIEL

-518 DSAFRNCNISALKVP
+518 DSAFRSCIISALKVP

-628 YHEHRLKTKTIPA
+628 YHEHRLRTKTIPA

-657 NTIGNVKVLKATG
+657 NTIGTVKVLKATG

-680 KEATCTETGVKSVH
+680 KEATCTEAGSKSVH

-704 TDIAKKEH
+704 TEIAKKEH

-736 KCGTVITAQKIV
+736 ECGTVLTTQKPVSAI
-748 NATGHK
+748 GHK

-781 SETIPAKGHED
+781 SETIPAKGHDD

-873 TATVTVTAYDA
+873 TATVTVTAYDK

-921 GKKSLVSLVKKE
+921 GKKSLMSLVKKE

>member
-1 MVLLTAL
+1 MKNKRFLSITMVLLTAL

-31 TVADTGDIVIAPNQ
+31 AVADEIHGPGDV
-45 CPICREIFDSEEDYN
+45 
-60 SHVAA
+60 
-65 CTGGSNPASGLYD
+65 
-78 LSITDI
+78 
-84 VRTFV
+84 
-89 ELTEEEGRD
+89 
-98 EKTEALL
+98 
-105 NNAEMVLKG
+105 
-114 YVISKD
+114 
-120 SFEWDYVLERYKD
+120 
-133 DPICTDL
+133 
-140 ILTLKKKLNSFY
+140 
-152 AGYKEVVSENLSTT
+152 STT

-196 ALVSRCRR
+196 ALVSRCRS

-226 NAFNECSLNEIIIP
+226 NAFSECSLNEIIIP

-246 GRGAFSYSNVEIVH
+246 GRRAFSYSNVEIVH

-288 EYIGESAFCNCRKLE
+288 EYIGESAFYNCRKLE

-313 IGYYAFDCYNYYYQ
+313 IGYYAFDCYNYYQ

-338 PENKVYASENDVLFD
+338 PENKVYASENGVLFD
-353 KAMIEL
+353 KAMTEL

-378 TISGRAFN
+378 TISDRAFN
-386 YCPEISSITLPQ
+386 SCPEISSVTLPQ

-408 DECIKLIEIDLP
+408 YECGKLIDIDLP
-420 KGVETIGEGAFK
+420 KSVETIGEGAFAD
-432 GCRELESIVIPDG
+432 CSNLESIVIPDG
-445 VISIN
+445 VISVN
-450 DATFINCYRLSSVV
+450 NATFRNCYRLSSVV
-464 LPSGIVEIGDNA
+464 LPSGIVEIGDGA
-476 FEDCHSLNQISL
+476 FEDCHRLEQISL

-499 FYNTGLSQLTLPK
+499 FDNTGLSQLTLPK

-543 FAECSWLVKAELPDG
+543 FAECSGLVKAELPDG
-558 FSLINSETFLWCE
+558 FSLINSETFFRCE

-583 MVGDSA
+583 MVGDST

-616 NKPLLDAAMHYK
+616 NKPLLDAAIHYK
-628 YHEHRLKTKTIPA
+628 FHEHRLRTKTIPA

-657 NTIGNVKVLKATG
+657 NTIGTVKVLKATG

-724 TEDGLTAGSHCS
+724 TESGHTAGSHCS
-736 KCGTVITAQKIV
+736 ECGTVITAQKIV

-781 SETIPAKGHED
+781 SETIPAKGHAD

-873 TATVTVTAYDA
+873 TATVTVTAYDK

-908 FIQKVAAFFRNLF
+908 FIQKVATFFRNLF
-921 GKKSLVSLVKKE
+921 GKKSLMSLVKKE

>member
-31 TVADTGDIVIAPNQ
+31 AVADEIHGPGDV
-45 CPICREIFDSEEDYN
+45 
-60 SHVAA
+60 
-65 CTGGSNPASGLYD
+65 
-78 LSITDI
+78 
-84 VRTFV
+84 
-89 ELTEEEGRD
+89 
-98 EKTEALL
+98 
-105 NNAEMVLKG
+105 
-114 YVISKD
+114 
-120 SFEWDYVLERYKD
+120 
-133 DPICTDL
+133 
-140 ILTLKKKLNSFY
+140 
-152 AGYKEVVSENLSTT
+152 STT

-196 ALVSRCRR
+196 ALVSRCRS
-204 DVTGTAEIP
+204 DVAGTAEIP

-226 NAFNECSLNEIIIP
+226 NAFSECSLNEIIIP

-246 GRGAFSYSNVEIVH
+246 GRRAFSYSNVEIVH

-313 IGYYAFDCYNYYYQ
+313 IGYYAFDCYNYYQ
-327 ENCGIKSIEVD
+327 ENYGIKSIEVD
-338 PENKVYASENDVLFD
+338 PENKVYASENGVLFD
-353 KAMIEL
+353 KAMTEL

-378 TISGRAFN
+378 TISDRAFN
-386 YCPEISSITLPQ
+386 SCPEISSVTLPQ

-408 DECIKLIEIDLP
+408 YECGKLIDIDLP
-420 KGVETIGEGAFK
+420 KSVETIGEGAFAD
-432 GCRELESIVIPDG
+432 CSNLESIVIPDG
-445 VISIN
+445 VISVN
-450 DATFINCYRLSSVV
+450 NATFRNCYRLSSVV
-464 LPSGIVEIGDNA
+464 LPSGIVEIGDGA
-476 FEDCHSLNQISL
+476 FEDCHRLEQISL

-499 FYNTGLSQLTLPK
+499 FDNTGLSQLTLPK

-543 FAECSWLVKAELPDG
+543 FAECSGLVKAELPDG
-558 FSLINSETFLWCE
+558 FSLINSETFFRCE

-628 YHEHRLKTKTIPA
+628 YHEHRLRTKTTPA

-657 NTIGNVKVLKATG
+657 NTIGTVKVLKATG

-724 TEDGLTAGSHCS
+724 TESGRTAGSHCS
-736 KCGTVITAQKIV
+736 ECGTVITAQKIV

-775 VCRNSY
+775 GCRNSY
-781 SETIPAKGHED
+781 SETIPAKGHAD

-802 GLRIKPISN
+802 GLRIKPTSN

-873 TATVTVTAYDA
+873 TATVTVTAYDK

-894 RIISASQAIISKAS
+894 RIISASQLIISKAS

-921 GKKSLVSLVKKE
+921 GKKSLMSLVKKE
-933 FYIKAK
+933 FYINAK

>member
-1 MVLLTAL
+1 MKNKRFLSITMVLLTAL

-24 DAADGAT
+24 NAADGAT
-31 TVADTGDIVIAPNQ
+31 AVADEIHGPGDV
-45 CPICREIFDSEEDYN
+45 
-60 SHVAA
+60 
-65 CTGGSNPASGLYD
+65 
-78 LSITDI
+78 
-84 VRTFV
+84 
-89 ELTEEEGRD
+89 
-98 EKTEALL
+98 
-105 NNAEMVLKG
+105 
-114 YVISKD
+114 
-120 SFEWDYVLERYKD
+120 
-133 DPICTDL
+133 
-140 ILTLKKKLNSFY
+140 
-152 AGYKEVVSENLSTT
+152 STT

-226 NAFNECSLNEIIIP
+226 NAFSECSLNEIIIP

-246 GRGAFSYSNVEIVH
+246 GRRAFSYSNVEIVH

-313 IGYYAFDCYNYYYQ
+313 IGYYAFDCYNYYQ
-327 ENCGIKSIEVD
+327 ENYGIKSIEVD
-338 PENKVYASENDVLFD
+338 PENKVYASENGVLFD
-353 KAMIEL
+353 KAMTEL
-359 IKYPSGKKDKSYAV
+359 IKYPSSKKDKSYAV

-378 TISGRAFN
+378 TISDRAFN
-386 YCPEISSITLPQ
+386 SCPEISSVTLPQ

-408 DECIKLIEIDLP
+408 YKCGKLIDIDLP
-420 KGVETIGEGAFK
+420 KSVETIGEGAFAD
-432 GCRELESIVIPDG
+432 CSNLESIVIPDG
-445 VISIN
+445 IISVN
-450 DATFINCYRLSSVV
+450 NATFRNCYRLSSVV
-464 LPSGIVEIGDNA
+464 LPSGIVEIGDGA
-476 FEDCHSLNQISL
+476 FEDCHRLEQISL

-499 FYNTGLSQLTLPK
+499 FDNTGLSQLTLPK

-518 DSAFRNCNISALKVP
+518 DSAFSNCNISALKVP

-543 FAECSWLVKAELPDG
+543 FAECSGLVKAELPDG
-558 FSLINSETFLWCE
+558 FSLINSETFFRCE

-628 YHEHRLKTKTIPA
+628 YHEHRLRTKTTPA

-657 NTIGNVKVLKATG
+657 NTIGTVKVLKATG

-712 TPVEDAAVAATC
+712 TPVEDAAVTATC

-736 KCGTVITAQKIV
+736 ECGTVITAQKIV

-754 YTSQTTD
+754 YTSQATD

-781 SETIPAKGHED
+781 SETIPAKGHAD

-873 TATVTVTAYDA
+873 TATVTVTAYDK

-894 RIISASQAIISKAS
+894 RIISASQLIISKAS

-921 GKKSLVSLVKKE
+921 GKKSLMSLVKKE
-933 FYIKAK
+933 FYINAK

>member
-1 MVLLTAL
+1 MKNKRFLSITMVLLTAL
-8 FVFAFA
+8 FVLAFA

-31 TVADTGDIVIAPNQ
+31 TVADEIHGSGDV
-45 CPICREIFDSEEDYN
+45 
-60 SHVAA
+60 
-65 CTGGSNPASGLYD
+65 
-78 LSITDI
+78 
-84 VRTFV
+84 
-89 ELTEEEGRD
+89 
-98 EKTEALL
+98 
-105 NNAEMVLKG
+105 
-114 YVISKD
+114 
-120 SFEWDYVLERYKD
+120 
-133 DPICTDL
+133 
-140 ILTLKKKLNSFY
+140 
-152 AGYKEVVSENLSTT
+152 STT

-204 DVTGTAEIP
+204 DVAGTAEIP

-226 NAFNECSLNEIIIP
+226 NAFSECSLNEIIIP

-246 GRGAFSYSNVEIVH
+246 GRRAFSYSNVEIVH

-313 IGYYAFDCYNYYYQ
+313 IGYYAFDCYNYYQ
-327 ENCGIKSIEVD
+327 ENYGIKSIEVD
-338 PENKVYASENDVLFD
+338 PENKVYASENGVLFD
-353 KAMIEL
+353 KAMTEL

-378 TISGRAFN
+378 TISDRAFN
-386 YCPEISSITLPQ
+386 SCPEISSVTLPQ

-408 DECIKLIEIDLP
+408 YECGKLIDIDLP
-420 KGVETIGEGAFK
+420 KSVETIGEGAFAD
-432 GCRELESIVIPDG
+432 CSNLESIVIPDG
-445 VISIN
+445 VISVN
-450 DATFINCYRLSSVV
+450 NATFRNCYRLSSVV
-464 LPSGIVEIGDNA
+464 LPSGIVEIGDGA
-476 FEDCHSLNQISL
+476 FEDCHRLEQISL

-499 FYNTGLSQLTLPK
+499 FDNTGLSQLTLPK

-543 FAECSWLVKAELPDG
+543 FAECSGLVKAELPDG
-558 FSLINSETFLWCE
+558 FSLINSETFFRCE

-628 YHEHRLKTKTIPA
+628 YHEHRLRTKTTPA

-651 VCEICG
+651 VCELCG
-657 NTIGNVKVLKATG
+657 NTIGTVKVLKATG

-712 TPVEDAAVAATC
+712 TPVEDAAAAATC

-736 KCGTVITAQKIV
+736 ECGTVITAQKIV

-754 YTSQTTD
+754 YTLQTTD

-781 SETIPAKGHED
+781 SETIPAKGHAD

-873 TATVTVTAYDA
+873 TATVTVTAYDK

-921 GKKSLVSLVKKE
+921 GKKSLMSLVKKE

>member
-24 DAADGAT
+24 NAADGAT
-31 TVADTGDIVIAPNQ
+31 AVADEIHGPGDV
-45 CPICREIFDSEEDYN
+45 
-60 SHVAA
+60 
-65 CTGGSNPASGLYD
+65 
-78 LSITDI
+78 
-84 VRTFV
+84 
-89 ELTEEEGRD
+89 
-98 EKTEALL
+98 
-105 NNAEMVLKG
+105 
-114 YVISKD
+114 
-120 SFEWDYVLERYKD
+120 
-133 DPICTDL
+133 
-140 ILTLKKKLNSFY
+140 
-152 AGYKEVVSENLSTT
+152 STT

-226 NAFNECSLNEIIIP
+226 NAFSECSLNEIIIP

-246 GRGAFSYSNVEIVH
+246 GRRAFSYSNVEIVH

-313 IGYYAFDCYNYYYQ
+313 IGYYAFDCYNYYQ
-327 ENCGIKSIEVD
+327 ENYGIKSIEVD
-338 PENKVYASENDVLFD
+338 PENKVYASENGVLFD
-353 KAMIEL
+353 KAMTEL
-359 IKYPSGKKDKSYAV
+359 IKYPSSKKDKSYAV

-378 TISGRAFN
+378 TISDRAFN
-386 YCPEISSITLPQ
+386 SCPEISSVTLPQ

-408 DECIKLIEIDLP
+408 YECGKLIDIDLP
-420 KGVETIGEGAFK
+420 KSVETIGEGAFAD
-432 GCRELESIVIPDG
+432 CSNLESIVIPDG
-445 VISIN
+445 IISVN
-450 DATFINCYRLSSVV
+450 NATFRNCYRLSSVV
-464 LPSGIVEIGDNA
+464 LPSGIVEIGDGA
-476 FEDCHSLNQISL
+476 FEDCHRLEQISL

-499 FYNTGLSQLTLPK
+499 FDNTGLSQLTLPK

-518 DSAFRNCNISALKVP
+518 DSAFSNCNISALKVP

-543 FAECSWLVKAELPDG
+543 FAECSGLVKAELPDG
-558 FSLINSETFLWCE
+558 FSLINSETFFWCE

-628 YHEHRLKTKTIPA
+628 YHEHRLRTKTTPA

-657 NTIGNVKVLKATG
+657 NTIGTVKVLKATG

-712 TPVEDAAVAATC
+712 TPVEDAAVTATC

-736 KCGTVITAQKIV
+736 ECGTVITAQKIV

-781 SETIPAKGHED
+781 SETIPAKGHAD

-873 TATVTVTAYDA
+873 TATVTVTAYDK

-921 GKKSLVSLVKKE
+921 GKKSLMSLVKKE
-933 FYIKAK
+933 FYIKAR

>member
-1 MVLLTAL
+1 MKNKRFLSITMVLLTAL

-24 DAADGAT
+24 NAADGAT
-31 TVADTGDIVIAPNQ
+31 AVADEIHGPGDV
-45 CPICREIFDSEEDYN
+45 
-60 SHVAA
+60 
-65 CTGGSNPASGLYD
+65 
-78 LSITDI
+78 
-84 VRTFV
+84 
-89 ELTEEEGRD
+89 
-98 EKTEALL
+98 
-105 NNAEMVLKG
+105 
-114 YVISKD
+114 
-120 SFEWDYVLERYKD
+120 
-133 DPICTDL
+133 
-140 ILTLKKKLNSFY
+140 
-152 AGYKEVVSENLSTT
+152 STT

-196 ALVSRCRR
+196 ALVSRCRS

-213 STVEGKPVTAIGE
+213 SMVEGKPVTAIGE
-226 NAFNECSLNEIIIP
+226 NAFSECSLNEIIIP

-246 GRGAFSYSNVEIVH
+246 GRRAFSYSNVEIVH

-313 IGYYAFDCYNYYYQ
+313 IGYYAFDCYNYYQ
-327 ENCGIKSIEVD
+327 ENYGIKSIEVD
-338 PENKVYASENDVLFD
+338 PENKVYASENGVLFD
-353 KAMIEL
+353 KAMTEL

-378 TISGRAFN
+378 TISDRAFN
-386 YCPEISSITLPQ
+386 SCPEISSVTLPQ

-408 DECIKLIEIDLP
+408 YECGKLIDIDLP
-420 KGVETIGEGAFK
+420 KSVETIGEGAFE

-450 DATFINCYRLSSVV
+450 DATFRNCYRLSSVV
-464 LPSGIVEIGDNA
+464 LPSGIVEIGDGA
-476 FEDCHSLNQISL
+476 FEDCHRLEQISL

-499 FYNTGLSQLTLPK
+499 FDCTGLSQLTLPK

-518 DSAFRNCNISALKVP
+518 DSAFRSCNISALKVP

-558 FSLINSETFLWCE
+558 FSLINLETFLWCE

-628 YHEHRLKTKTIPA
+628 YHEHRLRTKTTPA

-657 NTIGNVKVLKATG
+657 NTIGTVKVLKATG

-736 KCGTVITAQKIV
+736 ECGTVITAQKIV

-781 SETIPAKGHED
+781 SETIPAKGHAD

-830 VIYVTNTDLPAG
+830 MIYVTNTDLPAG

-873 TATVTVTAYDA
+873 TATVTVTAYDK

-921 GKKSLVSLVKKE
+921 GKKSLMSLVKKE